1 MWGGGTTR
9 ASLILVHFDRLLNCI
24 LHDEERADCTQ
35 ASLNVRLQY
44 YAKNI
49 GNIQND
55 FKRVME
61 KIDHCK
67 DDVGLLQ
74 QGQTNQEMFN

>member
-1 MWGGGTTR
+1 MSTS
-9 ASLILVHFDRLLNCI
+9 ARLLNRI
-24 LHDEERADCTQ
+24 LCDEEWADCMEV
-35 ASLNVRLQY
+35 SLNVHLQY
-44 YAKNI
+44 YAKNV

-61 KIDHCK
+61 KIDHCE

-74 QGQTNQEMFN
+74 QGQTNQEIFN